1 MYYLEYRL
9 FSLIL
14 YYISCCYARKKKRKM
29 RTMFYKDWNT
39 LSHTKRHIQIPSN
52 IIFYL
57 FVYIYKKGVIV
68 VMVMVIIIML
78 NTTFNNISV
87 ISWRLVILMEET
99 REIYRLVASHW
110 QTLSHTNISTCRK
123 SLTNFITYKYID
135 LSQVTDKLYHIQK
148 CNVLSST
155 PRNNGV
161 SNSQH

>member
-1 MYYLEYRL
+1 
-9 FSLIL
+9 
-14 YYISCCYARKKKRKM
+14 M

-68 VMVMVIIIML
+68 VMVMVIIIVL

-99 REIYRLVASHW
+99 GEIYRLVASH
-110 QTLSHTNISTCRK
+110 
-123 SLTNFITYKYID
+123 
-135 LSQVTDKLYHIQK
+135 
-148 CNVLSST
+148 
-155 PRNNGV
+155 
-161 SNSQH
+161 